1 MLCDKNEFIVIMKL
15 QSAES
20 ENIEY
25 KESLAE
31 KDDAGAAICSIANKN
46 GGSVY
51 FGIKN
56 NSEIMGL
63 GTISEKTIRDIS
75 NLYFDNLDPKVMMEI
90 TSEEKNGKKY
100 IKIIVPKSQTPYHT
114 YKRIPYIRI
123 GTTTQKMSQDEYQRR
138 LIYYKSAKKDYSSTL
153 LDGANLND
161 LSPKALEIL
170 RNLLQE
176 SGRYKVNID
185 KLSNKQLLT
194 NLLLMQGNKL
204 TVAALVLL
212 GKEASLPLYLPQA
225 EVRYGYKTSEDE
237 IRNEDTEIYT
247 GGYLLYYQSIWEK
260 INIRNLTLNIPLGL
274 RVINR
279 KAFEEETIRE
289 AINNAIAHRDYLNQ
303 ASVFIFQYPSKICVR
318 SPGGFPEGVTIENII
333 DASTPRNK
341 LIGETLARCG
351 FVEHFGNG
359 VNLMY
364 KNQLS
369 LGKLPP
375 NYSKSDDTQVTLEL
389 NGKIQDLEFAKYVLV
404 VAEQRGKKLN
414 DKELILLNK
423 INNNEKITATQITDN
438 LLELDLIEK
447 IGYGKYILSKK
458 YYSDIDKKWKYT
470 QRKGLSKNKNKSLIL
485 QHLEDFIGAK
495 KRELM
500 GALKYELNDRQ
511 LNKLLE
517 ELKTEGKIYFDG
529 KERSKTGV
537 WKLSK

>member
-1 MLCDKNEFIVIMKL
+1 M
-15 QSAES
+15 ES

-31 KDDAGAAICSIANKN
+31 KDEAGSAICSMANKN
-46 GGSVY
+46 GGNV
-51 FGIKN
+51 FIGIKN
-56 NSEIMGL
+56 NGEILGL
-63 GTISEKTIRDIS
+63 EIISEKTIRDVS
-75 NLYFDNLDPKVMMEI
+75 NLYFDNLDPKIMIEV
-90 TSEEKNGKKY
+90 TLEEKNGRRY
-100 IKIIVPKSQTPYHT
+100 IKIVVPKSQTPYHT

-123 GTTTQKMSQDEYQRR
+123 GSTTQKMSQDEYQRR
-138 LIYYKSAKKDYSSTL
+138 LIYYKSANKDYSSTL
-153 LDGANLND
+153 LDNATLND
-161 LSPKALEIL
+161 LSPKALEVL
-170 RNLLQE
+170 RSLLQE

-185 KLSNKQLLT
+185 KLSDKQLLT
-194 NLLLMQGNKL
+194 NLLLMQRDKL

-212 GKEASLPLYLPQA
+212 GKEMSLPLYLPQA

-237 IRNEDTEIYT
+237 IRNADTEIYT

-260 INIRNLTLNIPLGL
+260 INTRNLILNIPFGL
-274 RVINR
+274 RIVDK

-303 ASVFIFQYPSKICVR
+303 ASVFIFLYPSKICIK
-318 SPGGFPEGVTIENII
+318 SPGGFPEGVTAENII

-369 LGKLPP
+369 VGKLPP

-389 NGKIQDLEFAKYVLV
+389 DGKIQDLEFAKYVLT
-404 VAEQRGKKLN
+404 VAEQLGKKLN

-423 INNNEKITATQITDN
+423 INNNEKVLATHITEN

-447 IGYGKYILSKK
+447 VGYGKYILSKK
-458 YYSDIDKKWKYT
+458 YYRDVDKKWKYT

-485 QHLEDFIGAK
+485 QHLEDFDGAK
-495 KRELM
+495 KKELV
-500 GALKYELNDRQ
+500 GALKYELDDRQ
-511 LNKLLE
+511 LNRLLK
-517 ELKTEGKIYFDG
+517 ELQTEKRIYFDG